1 MKKTILTLT
10 TFLLCTICFAQND
23 KEAVALLDKAIA
35 PFEKGGVEMNGIVHY
50 GDGAFALSL
59 KMDHERFHA
68 NVADFAIWFDNKTQ
82 WFLRSEE
89 IYISEPSAEE
99 QQNLNPYLLMKN
111 AKKQF
116 DIRTIDGKQLPKGA
130 AAGLKLTPRN
140 YSELQ
145 EAKLFFDKDNR
156 LVSLQAYLQNG
167 YQANVDVTSFKNG
180 LKYSAEDFT
189 CRTKDYDAEV
199 IDMR

>member
-1 MKKTILTLT
+1 MKKFILSLSAMLLFT
-10 TFLLCTICFAQND
+10 TVFAQNE
-23 KEAVALLDKAIA
+23 KEATALLDKAIA
-35 PFEKGGVEMNGIVHY
+35 LFEKGGVEMNGVVRY

-68 NVADFAIWFDNKTQ
+68 DVADFELWFDNKTQ

-89 IYISEPSAEE
+89 IYISEPTPEE
-99 QQNLNPYLLMKN
+99 QNMNPYLMMKN

-116 DIRTIDGKQLPKGA
+116 NVSTVDSKLLPKGA
-130 AAGLKLTPRN
+130 TAGLKLTPRN

-156 LVSLQAYLQNG
+156 LVSMQAYLQNG
-167 YQANVDVTSFKNG
+167 NQANVDITSFKNG
-180 LKYSAEDFT
+180 LKFDAKDFT
-189 CRTKDYDAEV
+189 CNTKDFDAEV